1 MAVSGPNVGGAAG
14 VTGSAKNSTTPGFLG
29 GAGGGEK
36 PVGLNA
42 KNEKGASTLGAAEN
56 AAANTAIGQNEDNLD
71 GARDGEENVNT
82 INYTGTGRDDDDD
95 ENEGHNFFSNHKG
108 PVVGIIGLIFALAI
122 FFGGSQLMQPFG
134 FVEQL
139 RTSFNSMQT
148 SVATRSNVLFRYQL
162 GKDVKNPVKSKF
174 FSNDVFKISE
184 KQRSRLAKNGIEIE
198 EQGGKNIMKYTGSD
212 GQVKYVV
219 PDSNDI
225 PNMKNI
231 LGDVEIT
238 DFNTA
243 FKSDTEFF
251 SAYKGGSLTWR
262 GSITNWFESLTTRFL
277 SENRLT
283 RNLFQDFRSKVSEN
297 GGDVRKTTIDLIA
310 RGTDEVSANSGK
322 VYSRDDSDF
331 ETDENGDVRTDEN
344 GDPIVKEKGSK
355 KVRIDTDDSDS
366 ITMIPLRGKTEAEIG
381 DAVQTHMKNSTK
393 ADTGGGISGI
403 VQTGSSIVCGIADAI
418 GVGTMLVTGAEALQ
432 TIHLVTSYLEAIDK
446 VKAGAGDDSPINELA
461 NSLNTKKTN
470 KHYDFDYS
478 GVSSVND
485 SKGGFSD
492 DEIAKLEANKDKMSI
507 AESTTTKSAAESSGF
522 LSLFSG
528 GKVDPNDASVRSFNF
543 SGNIKRILGGLG
555 VSMTAFSTCAI
566 VKLGANVAGVV
577 EGIAEWGPCVVGLL
591 GAILTFGAS
600 TSLCAGAIGGTAI
613 KIAEMAVVA
622 GAISAVVALL
632 VPYIAKVLTRDL
644 ITDLAGE
651 DLGNALVS
659 GANLYMGNNHRYNGG
674 SLGNKNTYLQF
685 AMAQQEV
692 IAEDA
697 KYERINKNPFDA
709 TSQYTFLGTLLK
721 QVMNYVGKGSLM
733 SVITSTNS
741 VLGSSIASIMPTAS
755 AIDANNKL
763 IDNYEEVCPF
773 LASIGAVGDAY
784 CNPYAVSDVSTMGID
799 PSEVVDKIS
808 ENLIIS
814 TEDGKNVGCDSGAD
828 DYSQCTSADISSTG
842 GIRIKP
848 NSKLAKYIKY
858 CDRRSSAFGIMDQ
871 NISNDIA
878 KFSDVRSNIG
888 SINSVANGA
897 IGAIPVYGDLVDV
910 VQNGQKLANIG
921 FIKGSSC
928 VAGNDLKEGEK
939 VSGDIGQ
946 NGNGTDGYSG
956 NEVDIATPSWDT
968 AKYYQRFIEDQSLM
982 ESMGIIEKS
991 AVTAFIEEDQEANPL
1006 DYSYE
1011 GILARYS
1018 GLTTDQ
1024 VIAFFDELEYYEY
1037 LADYDPSERYV
1048 FGQEIKPAGGEE
1060 LKFDNDQKVAQYI
1073 LLNTIEFADVR
1084 NRSFVV

>member
-36 PVGLNA
+36 PVGLNS

-71 GARDGEENVNT
+71 GARDSEENVNT
-82 INYTGTGRDDDDD
+82 INYTGTGRDEDDDD
-95 ENEGHNFFSNHKG
+95 ENKGHNFFSNHKG
-108 PVVGIIGLIFALAI
+108 PIAGIIGLIFALAI

-212 GQVKYVV
+212 GQMKYVV

-243 FKSDTEFF
+243 FKTDADFF

-297 GGDVRKTTIDLIA
+297 GGDARKTTIDLIA
-310 RGTDEVSANSGK
+310 KGTDEITASNGR
-322 VYSRDDSDF
+322 VYSEGEYEKDS
-331 ETDENGDVRTDEN
+331 EGN
-344 GDPIVKEKGSK
+344 PVKGTSPD
-355 KVRIDTDDSDS
+355 IDADGNSSDT
-366 ITMIPLRGKTEAEIG
+366 IALRGKSPSDIET
-381 DAVQTHMKNSTK
+381 TLTTRMKSSVK
-393 ADTGGGISGI
+393 ADSGGGISGA
-403 VQTGSSIVCGIADAI
+403 VQTGSSIICGIADLI
-418 GVGTMLVTGAEALQ
+418 GVGTLIVSGAEALQ
-432 TIHLVTSYLEAIDK
+432 MIHLVTSYLEAIDK
-446 VKAGAGDDSPINELA
+446 VKAGGGDDSPINEIA

-470 KHYDFDYS
+470 THYEFTIGGAS
-478 GVSSVND
+478 SLEGV
-485 SKGGFSD
+485 KGDEENNWKTLTNNASTIGFS
-492 DEIAKLEANKDKMSI
+492 
-507 AESTTTKSAAESSGF
+507 ESSTTKSAAESSGF
-522 LSLFSG
+522 ISLFSG
-528 GKVDPNDASVRSFNF
+528 GKVDPNDPSVKSFNF
-543 SGNIKRILGGLG
+543 SGNIKRIIGGLG
-555 VSMTAFSTCAI
+555 VSMGAFTTCAA

-577 EGIAEWGPCVVGLL
+577 EGIAEWGPCVIGVIGM
-591 GAILTFGAS
+591 IFTFGAS
-600 TSLCAGAIGGTAI
+600 VAACSGAAVSVATKVALGGVIAAAIG
-613 KIAEMAVVA
+613 AVVT
-622 GAISAVVALL
+622 VL
-632 VPYIAKVLTRDL
+632 VPVMARLLTRDL

-659 GANLYMGNNHRYNGG
+659 GANMYMGNNHRYNGG
-674 SLGNKNTYLQF
+674 SLGNKDTYVQF
-685 AMAQQEV
+685 AMAQQDV

-697 KYERINKNPFDA
+697 RYERMTKNPFDA
-709 TSQYTFLGTLLK
+709 SSQYTFLGTLLR
-721 QVMNYVGKGSLM
+721 QAMNYVGKGSVM
-733 SVITSTNS
+733 SMITSTNS
-741 VLGSSIASIMPTAS
+741 VLSSSISSIMPTAL

-763 IDNYEEVCPF
+763 IDNYDEVCPF

-784 CNPYAVSDVSTMGID
+784 CNPYAITDMSTISLD
-799 PSEVVDKIS
+799 PSEVVDKIKDD
-808 ENLIIS
+808 LIIS
-814 TEDGKNVGCDSGAD
+814 TSDGKNVGCDSAAD
-828 DYSQCTSADISSTG
+828 DYSTCLSTDISSTG

-848 NSKLAKYIKY
+848 QSKLASYINF
-858 CDRRSSAFGIMDQ
+858 CDKRSSAFGVMDQ
-871 NISNDIA
+871 NISNNVA
-878 KFSDVRSNIG
+878 SFADVRSNIG
-888 SINSVANGA
+888 SVNTVTNGA
-897 IGAIPVYGDLVDV
+897 IGAIPVFGDLVDV
-910 VQNGQKLANIG
+910 VQNGQKLAYIG
-921 FIKGSSC
+921 YIKGSSC
-928 VAGNDLKEGEK
+928 VAGNDIAENTEINVANSNKGSVD
-939 VSGDIGQ
+939 VSKGKGDAKAVGYE
-946 NGNGTDGYSG
+946 NGKIH
-956 NEVDIATPSWDT
+956 IATPSWEK

-1011 GILARYS
+1011 GVLARYS

-1037 LADYDPSERYV
+1037 LANYNPSERYA

-1060 LKFDNDQKVAQYI
+1060 LKFNNDQKVAQYI